1 MKAKKLTDEQVH
13 ELDAVQARAGGII
26 PWATSS
32 ALNLNSI
39 RAVIDAYEQM
49 REPEPIAGSV
59 VHRMLEAYY
68 PNTPSYEKWNTGLVQ
83 NMTHAAHVLL
93 DAVSG
98 KVTDE
103 EREAWNKISP
113 VVASVSDFCHWLIS
127 RRVERMLAPER
138 TPEERVTV
146 HRPCALRQEWETRID
161 DKPVASFDS
170 EQIANDLREG
180 TVARMNRERGAK

>member
-13 ELDAVQARAGGII
+13 ELDSVQARALGLI
-26 PWATSS
+26 PCATSS

-39 RAVIDAYEQM
+39 RAIIDAYEQM

-59 VHRMLEAYY
+59 VHRMLEAYF
-68 PNTPSYEKWNTGLVQ
+68 PLSPSDEEWHASVVHR
-83 NMTHAAHVLL
+83 MTRVAHVLL

>member
-1 MKAKKLTDEQVH
+1 MKAKKLTDEQVRQ
-13 ELDAVQARAGGII
+13 LDAAQNRVLEFAWVSNPIERN
-26 PWATSS
+26 S
-32 ALNLNSI
+32 NSI
-39 RAVIDAYEQM
+39 RAIIDAYEQM

-59 VHRMLEAYY
+59 VHRMLEAYF
-68 PNTPSYEKWNTGLVQ
+68 PLSPSDEEWHASVVHR
-83 NMTHAAHVLL
+83 MTRVAHVLL

-170 EQIANDLREG
+170 ELVANDLREDII
-180 TVARMNRERGAK
+180 ARMNSEQGAK

>member
-13 ELDAVQARAGGII
+13 ELDSVQARAGGII

-39 RAVIDAYEQM
+39 RAIIDAYEQM
-49 REPEPIAGSV
+49 REPEPVDGSV
-59 VHRMLEAYY
+59 VHRMLEAYF
-68 PNTPSYEKWNTGLVQ
+68 PLHPSDEEWHASVVHR
-83 NMTHAAHVLL
+83 MTHAAHVLL

-103 EREAWNKISP
+103 EREAWNKISR
-113 VVASVSDFCHWLIS
+113 VDASVSSFCHWLIN
-127 RRVERMLAPER
+127 RRIFRMLAPER

-146 HRPCALRQEWETRID
+146 RKEEYLPHLLVCID
-161 DKPVASFDS
+161 GEIVGRFGS
-170 EQIANDLREG
+170 EQTAQDLREG
-180 TVARMNRERGAK
+180 IISRMKREQGSK

>member
-1 MKAKKLTDEQVH
+1 MKAKKLTDEQVRQ
-13 ELDAVQARAGGII
+13 LDAAQNRVLEFAWVSNPIERN
-26 PWATSS
+26 S
-32 ALNLNSI
+32 NSI
-39 RAVIDAYEQM
+39 RAIIDAYEQM

-103 EREAWNKISP
+103 EREAWNKISR
-113 VVASVSDFCHWLIS
+113 VDASVSSFCHWLIN
-127 RRVERMLAPER
+127 RRVERLCAPER

-146 HRPCALRQEWETRID
+146 QKEVTAKGFLVCID
-161 DKPVASFDS
+161 GEIVGRFGD
-170 EQIANDLREG
+170 EQIAQDLREG
-180 TVARMNRERGAK
+180 IIARMKREQGAK

>member
-13 ELDAVQARAGGII
+13 ELDSVQARALGLI
-26 PWATSS
+26 PCATSS

>member
-13 ELDAVQARAGGII
+13 ELDSVQARALGLI
-26 PWATSS
+26 PCATSS

-39 RAVIDAYEQM
+39 RAIIDAYEQM

-103 EREAWNKISP
+103 EREAWNKISR
-113 VVASVSDFCHWLIS
+113 VDASVSSFCHWLIN
-127 RRVERMLAPER
+127 RRIFRMLAPER

-170 EQIANDLREG
+170 ELVANDLREDII
-180 TVARMNRERGAK
+180 ARMNSEQGAK